1 MKKLLLFVAIALIFA
16 ACQDKTPR
24 QVQKVI
30 HCYAETDIPYV
41 TYIYEVV
48 GTDSTW
54 IEEKW
59 YHENGELMLEGTI
72 VDNQREGEYRG
83 YYPTGE
89 LMSVGTFVKGKR
101 QGKGKIYYENG
112 QVNVINEY
120 CDGKPCGIWEYFD
133 EDGNFAGVKE
143 Y

>member
-1 MKKLLLFVAIALIFA
+1 MKKLLIFVSFALVLA

-30 HCYAETDIPYV
+30 HCYAETDTPWV

-54 IEEKW
+54 VEERW
-59 YHENGELMLEGTI
+59 YHENGVLQLEGPV
-72 VDNQREGEYRG
+72 VDNQRDGEFRG
-83 YYPTGE
+83 YYPSGE

-101 QGKGKIYYENG
+101 QGKGKIYFESGKINI
-112 QVNVINEY
+112 INEY
-120 CDGKPCGIWEYFD
+120 CDGKPCGMWEYYDD
-133 EDGNFAGVKE
+133 EGNLVNVRE

>member
-1 MKKLLLFVAIALIFA
+1 MKKLLLFVAIALFFA

-48 GTDSTW
+48 GTDSIW
-54 IEEKW
+54 IAEKW
-59 YHENGELMLEGTI
+59 YHENGALMLEGAV
-72 VDNQREGEYRG
+72 VDNMREGEYRG

-89 LMSVGTFVKGKR
+89 LMSVGTFEKGKR
-101 QGKGKIYYENG
+101 QGKGVIYFENG
-112 QVNVINEY
+112 NINTINYY

-133 EDGNFAGVKE
+133 EDGNFVDVRE
-143 Y
+143 H

>member
-1 MKKLLLFVAIALIFA
+1 MKKLLIFVSLALVFA

-24 QVQKVI
+24 QAQKVI
-30 HCYAETDIPYV
+30 HCYAETDTPWV

-48 GTDSTW
+48 GNDSTW
-54 IEEKW
+54 VEERW
-59 YHENGELMLEGTI
+59 YHENGVLQLEGHI
-72 VDNQREGEYRG
+72 VDNQRDGEFRG
-83 YYPTGE
+83 YYPSGE

>member
-1 MKKLLLFVAIALIFA
+1 MKKLLIFVSIALVFA
-16 ACQDKTPR
+16 ACQDKNPKR
-24 QVQKVI
+24 VQKVI

-54 IEEKW
+54 IAEKW
-59 YHENGELMLEGTI
+59 YHENGNVMLEGKV
-72 VDNQREGEYRG
+72 VDNQREGEYLG

-89 LMSVGTFVKGKR
+89 LMSVGNFVHGKR
-101 QGKGKIYYENG
+101 EGKGKIYFESGKVSTN
-112 QVNVINEY
+112 NEY
-120 CDGKPCGIWEYFD
+120 CDGKPCGVWEFFD
-133 EDGNFAGVKE
+133 EDGNLIGIRE

>member
-1 MKKLLLFVAIALIFA
+1 MKKLLIFVSIALIFA
-16 ACQDKTPR
+16 SCQDKAPK

-30 HCYAETDIPYV
+30 HCYAETDVPYV

-48 GTDSTW
+48 GTDSIW
-54 IEEKW
+54 IAEKW
-59 YHENGELMLEGTI
+59 YHENGELMLEGTV